1 VAPHLELVDGRCVV
15 HGDPGLLCIVP
26 HPNPDVLPAPFHIGI
41 GVLCIAPAP
50 YVEWHLEPDDKDA
63 FGNLIR
69 PLPES
74 MHPMIAIDVAML
86 LWVKIRWIVK
96 ILPLPLSH
104 SEPTIGL
111 S

>member
-15 HGDPGLLCIVP
+15 HGDSGLLCIVP
-26 HPNPDVLPAPFHIGI
+26 HPDPNVLPTTLHIGI
-41 GVLCIAPAP
+41 RVFCIAPAP
-50 YVEWHLEPDDKDA
+50 YVERHLKPDDEDA
-63 FGNLIR
+63 FGYLIC

-104 SEPTIGL
+104 GKAD
-111 S
+111 